1 MRVGIIGAGASGMMA
16 AVVAAE
22 YGAQVTVIE
31 KNDRVG
37 KKILATGNGKCN
49 LTNRDF
55 NMEKYYC
62 AHKEKLQHIFE
73 TFDVVHTLDFFEK
86 RGLMIRDKNG
96 YIYPYSEQA
105 AVVLDFW
112 RRLLCEKN
120 INVQCGN
127 PVLFSDYHKE
137 KKCFIVKT
145 AEKKYEFDKLII
157 ACGGPASL
165 KNGDGVSGYAL
176 AEKYGHSIKKTV
188 PALVQL
194 KSDEKFIKAMAG
206 VRCQAKIMLCLNG
219 REEATEQGEVQFTDY
234 GISGIPVFQIS
245 RMASYAIEK
254 KWDVNVIID
263 LFPDYADDE
272 FTKMVRFRYENMKN
286 VRLEDF
292 LNGTVNKK
300 INLALIKEYGYKPDD
315 VISKIGYNA
324 ITELMQGYRGLRV
337 HITGTNGM
345 ANAQVCAGGVKF
357 DEINTNMESVMIPG
371 LFFAG
376 EVVDVD
382 GVCGGYNLQWAWTS
396 GYVAGKS
403 AAN

>member
-1 MRVGIIGAGASGMMA
+1 
-16 AVVAAE
+16 
-22 YGAQVTVIE
+22 
-31 KNDRVG
+31 
-37 KKILATGNGKCN
+37 
-49 LTNRDF
+49 
-55 NMEKYYC
+55 
-62 AHKEKLQHIFE
+62 
-73 TFDVVHTLDFFEK
+73 
-86 RGLMIRDKNG
+86 
-96 YIYPYSEQA
+96 
-105 AVVLDFW
+105 
-112 RRLLCEKN
+112 
-120 INVQCGN
+120 
-127 PVLFSDYHKE
+127 
-137 KKCFIVKT
+137 
-145 AEKKYEFDKLII
+145 
-157 ACGGPASL
+157 
-165 KNGDGVSGYAL
+165 
-176 AEKYGHSIKKTV
+176 
-188 PALVQL
+188 
-194 KSDEKFIKAMAG
+194 
-206 VRCQAKIMLCLNG
+206 
-219 REEATEQGEVQFTDY
+219 
-234 GISGIPVFQIS
+234 
-245 RMASYAIEK
+245 
-254 KWDVNVIID
+254 
-263 LFPDYADDE
+263 
-272 FTKMVRFRYENMKN
+272 MKN